1 MRSKF
6 FCAVI
11 MILLSVSTVFASSP
25 YEEHQKRFEA
35 FSKSIDDAANK
46 ISWSGEYNLQ
56 DVEFVRNEMNG
67 DETVYAR
74 AWYSDYYV
82 VIRHY
87 KDNNWS
93 SSYVSEFWTT
103 SEELTFINGIKVGSP
118 FSAVESYFG
127 KEHFYGSS
135 QKIRY
140 VQQEEETDFGGVLMF
155 SVEDGKIEAI
165 GYLIVDENYTSKMSF
180 LFDLYSSLYMGE
192 VTGDKV
198 NVREYAPN
206 GKVRFQVSK
215 SKGDRLLVDVAS
227 VYANAEDWYPVAGR
241 IVDNSLKT
249 VPVYFISK
257 QFVKTRKLTPS
268 ERKLFISQY
277 RK

>member
-6 FCAVI
+6 LCAVI
-11 MILLSVSTVFASSP
+11 MIFLSAAPVFASS
-25 YEEHQKRFEA
+25 YEEHEKKFES
-35 FSKSIDDAANK
+35 FFNSINDAAKK
-46 ISWSGEYNLQ
+46 ISWSSEYNLQ
-56 DVEFVRNEMNG
+56 DIEFVKDEMNG

-74 AWYSDYYV
+74 AWYDDYYV

-87 KDNNWS
+87 KDNSWS
-93 SSYVSEFWTT
+93 GSYVSEFWTT
-103 SEELTFINGIKVGSP
+103 SEELTFVNGIKVGSP

-127 KEHFYGSS
+127 REHFYGSS
-135 QKIRY
+135 QKIRF

-155 SVEDGKIEAI
+155 SVEDGKIASI
-165 GYLIVDENYTSKMSF
+165 GYSIVDENYTSKMEF
-180 LFDLYSSLYMGE
+180 LFDLYSNLCMGE

-198 NVREYAPN
+198 NVRESAPN

-215 SKGDRLLVDVAS
+215 SKGDRLLIDVGRVYVD
-227 VYANAEDWYPVAGR
+227 AEDWYPVAGR
-241 IVDNSLKT
+241 IVNNSLKT
-249 VPVYFISK
+249 VPIYFISK

-277 RK
+277 RKK

>member
-67 DETVYAR
+67 DKTVYAR

-198 NVREYAPN
+198 NVR
-206 GKVRFQVSK
+206 
-215 SKGDRLLVDVAS
+215 
-227 VYANAEDWYPVAGR
+227 
-241 IVDNSLKT
+241 
-249 VPVYFISK
+249 
-257 QFVKTRKLTPS
+257 
-268 ERKLFISQY
+268 
-277 RK
+277 